1 MTNDPF
7 NPPASASGGV
17 KMSDLNGRLLLF
29 KVHAVEREIRTD
41 YGEAD
46 AVRVD
51 IVVLDGPD
59 APIEHDDTLIFP
71 KVLQSQIRSN
81 VGSMVLGR
89 LGQGNAKPGQSPPW
103 MLTAATPA
111 EEAIAR
117 DHLAKKATPA
127 FAAPA
132 QGSPPF

>member
-1 MTNDPF
+1 MTTNQF

-51 IVVLDGPD
+51 ITVLDGPD
-59 APIEHDDTLIFP
+59 APLEHDDTLVFP
-71 KVLQSQIRSN
+71 KVLQSQLRSN
-81 VGSMVLGR
+81 VGTMVLGR
-89 LGQGNAKPGQSPPW
+89 LGQGTAKPGQSPPW

-111 EEAIAR
+111 EEQTAR
-117 DHLAKKATPA
+117 DHLAKKTQPA
-127 FAAPA
+127 FASPA